1 MLDSS
6 SCRVQA
12 FARAVKGPGHIGR
25 GGSSMLSYQFY
36 CLDEKGEGHLI
47 GILPERRFNSARIND
62 RSVMNWAKE
71 IIGSGCHGRRI
82 HFVRV
87 NMPEGDREIH

>member
-1 MLDSS
+1 
-6 SCRVQA
+6 
-12 FARAVKGPGHIGR
+12 
-25 GGSSMLSYQFY
+25 
-36 CLDEKGEGHLI
+36 
-47 GILPERRFNSARIND
+47 
-62 RSVMNWAKE
+62 MNWAKE